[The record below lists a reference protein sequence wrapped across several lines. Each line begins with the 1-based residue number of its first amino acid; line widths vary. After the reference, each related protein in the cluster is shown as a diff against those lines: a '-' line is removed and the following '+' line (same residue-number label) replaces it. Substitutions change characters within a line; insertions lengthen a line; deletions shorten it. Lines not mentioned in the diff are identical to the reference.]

1 MGMRQATR
9 LKVAASCCLL
19 LFAPALSRAEAKPD
33 AEPFGLIGR
42 VLGAVL
48 SGDKGNKEKDKD
60 NNGDGGDNSVNDGY
74 GAPSSGYGAPSSSYG
89 APSSGYGVPTDSYG
103 APSCACRRI
112 FNLFHGGKKRKRK
125 KEMETGVTVVITVIV
140 EDMRHLLLVMVL
152 HLQVMVRRLQVM
164 VVPVA
169 TEDFFSCLV

>member
-42 VLGAVL
+42 LLGAVL

-74 GAPSSGYGAPSSSYG
+74 GAPSSGYGAPSS
-89 APSSGYGVPTDSYG
+89 GYGVPTDSYG

-112 FNLFHGGKKRKRK
+112 FNLFHGGKKEE
-125 KEMETGVTVVITVIV
+125 KEKGNG
-140 EDMRHLLLVMVL
+140 DGG
-152 HLQVMVRRLQVM
+152 
-164 VVPVA
+164 
-169 TEDFFSCLV
+169 DSGDNCNCGGN